1 MASTYQTVRYGST
14 GSAVR
19 QLQSA
24 LNQRAISCRR
34 TASSARRR
42 ALR

>member
-24 LNQRAISCRR
+24 LNRAISCRR

-42 ALR
+42 ARR